1 MLAPFQ
7 LCILWPFVRHTT
19 NALTVCVETLP
30 ACLSLLAQI
39 FEKWRVVD
47 TARLSG
53 ERLAEFER
61 DREESNRRYN
71 YAFGV
76 VLSHTSALEL
86 QEFSKLVGL
95 GDGVSVAGEARTG
108 SGSSSPAEG
117 QFHTNPMA
125 ADGEWRRSAGAMEED
140 GSVVEFEHA
149 NPALDESGASAGLSQ
164 LEVRA
169 I

>member
-1 MLAPFQ
+1 MNDSTLT
-7 LCILWPFVRHTT
+7 FVRRCCPP
-19 NALTVCVETLP
+19 LLP
-30 ACLSLLAQI
+30 PQI
-39 FEKWRVVD
+39 FENWRVVD
-47 TARLSG
+47 TAKLSG
-53 ERLAEFER
+53 ERLVDFER

-71 YAFGV
+71 HAFKV
-76 VLSHTSALEL
+76 VLSHTSADEL

-95 GDGVSVAGEARTG
+95 VDGVSVVAEARTE

-117 QFHTNPMA
+117 HFHTNPMA

-149 NPALDESGASAGLSQ
+149 NPALNESGASAGLSQ